1 MKYKIDKYAFKE
13 LENKVI
19 LPSFQRPLV
28 WKDIEKKRFIET
40 LKKGYPFGSILI
52 YKYEDSGK
60 YSLIDGL
67 QRYTTILDFR
77 DDPSK
82 YMEVDHFVEEL
93 IEQMEKTQKIN
104 QSQRKQYEIIL
115 SNKIKEVIETHTK
128 NERLDI
134 YHLYDQISGP
144 IPGIESLERYITNL
158 QSKIINFSKEYLDI
172 NEIVIPCIEFIGDQS
187 ELAEV
192 FENLNRGG
200 KKLSKYQVFAAQ
212 WSNSEIMLAKEKNS
226 ANVLDRVIERYTKLN
241 ETRQIEIKDFDEN
254 LMRNERKI
262 NLSELCYAI
271 GVLIVEELSVF
282 FGKDGKDKED
292 LANEIGYSTMGILM
306 NVPNNQLHK
315 VINKEDFFVE
325 PQVVEE
331 LIGKTLDVYKNINS
345 NFEKYL
351 VMPGNTTK
359 FQSKE
364 KTSFQIMS
372 FFAALWITRFEV
384 DFDEKSI
391 KTNSNYRSKYN
402 DIINNFIK
410 YYILDI
416 VNRNWRGSGDSSLN
430 AIYIQKNNKY
440 ATTLE
445 RDKLSANLFEWYDET
460 LNKSSIRLE
469 GVSKTL
475 LTIHNSFNRNYYSAD
490 KYDFEH
496 IVAQKKLRTLYKEH
510 EIPGGSLGNIMFMD
524 QGVNRSKKDDNLYTA
539 KKEGYKIDEDYL
551 KMVDYPSENRLS
563 KIENDLNTKES
574 KSTKE
579 FIRSR
584 GQAILN
590 SLIDNIYKV

>member
-28 WKDIEKKRFIET
+28 WKDNEKKRFIET

-93 IEQMEKTQKIN
+93 IEEMEKTQKIN
-104 QSQRKQYEIIL
+104 QSQRKQYELML
-115 SNKIKEVIETHTK
+115 STKIKEVIEIHTK
-128 NERLDI
+128 NEKLDI
-134 YHLYDQISGP
+134 YHLYDQVKSP
-144 IPGIESLERYITNL
+144 IPGVECLERYITNL
-158 QSKIINFSKEYLDI
+158 QSKIIDFSKEYLDI

-212 WSNSEIMLAKEKNS
+212 WSNSQISLGREVNS
-226 ANVLDRVIERYTKLN
+226 TNVLDRVIERYTRLN

-254 LMRNERKI
+254 SMRNERNI
-262 NLSELCYAI
+262 NLSELCYAL

-282 FGKDGKDKED
+282 FGKGGKDNED

-306 NVPNNQLHK
+306 SVPNNQLHK
-315 VINKEDFFVE
+315 VINKEEFFVE
-325 PQVVEE
+325 PQVVED
-331 LIGKTLDVYKNINS
+331 LMAKTLDVYRSINS

-351 VMPGNTTK
+351 IMPGNNTK

-364 KTSFQIMS
+364 KTNFQIMS
-372 FFAALWITRFEV
+372 YFASLWITRFEI
-384 DFDEKSI
+384 DFDNRNI

-410 YYILDI
+410 YYIFDI
-416 VNRNWRGSGDSSLN
+416 VNSNWRGSGDSSLN
-430 AIYIQKNNKY
+430 AIYIQRNNKY

-445 RDKLSANLFEWYDET
+445 KDKLSANLFEWYDEV
-460 LNKSSIRLE
+460 LSKSSIRLE

-496 IVAQKKLRTLYKEH
+496 IVAQKKLRPLYKEH
-510 EIPGGSLGNIMFMD
+510 GIPGGSLGNIMFMD
-524 QGVNRSKKDDNLYTA
+524 QSVNRSKKDDNLYTA
-539 KKEGYKIDEDYL
+539 RKEGYKVDEEYL
-551 KMVDYPSENRLS
+551 KMVDYPGEIRLS
-563 KIENDLNTKES
+563 KIENDLNIKES
-574 KSTKE
+574 QSTKE
-579 FIRSR
+579 LIKSR
-584 GQAILN
+584 GQGILN